1 MKWSHKNM
9 ELILNLIIKRAM
21 SSAPNRLPSSSR
33 WRQQACAILGRT
45 WFKLDSFLF
54 FMEALQLS

>member
-1 MKWSHKNM
+1 M